1 MSTTQPQNEQGDGL
15 EEMRRKL
22 LNDASELESMITLEF
37 TVGNSMDSKKKEIK
51 DLTRQCKEEDRQI
64 IDLEKQIALEEK
76 KAEARANNENLLQD
90 ENTGPDNDLI
100 VQLENE
106 LKDLYAQKAKLM
118 KNMKK

>member
-1 MSTTQPQNEQGDGL
+1 MSTTQPQKDKGDDL
-15 EEMRRKL
+15 EEMRKKL
-22 LNDASELESMITLEF
+22 LNDANKLESMITLEF
-37 TVGNSMDSKKKEIK
+37 TIGNTMDSKKKEIK
-51 DLTRQCKEEDRQI
+51 NLTRQCKEEDRQI

-118 KNMKK
+118 KNLKK

>member
-1 MSTTQPQNEQGDGL
+1 MSTTQPQKEQGDGL

-76 KAEARANNENLLQD
+76 KAEARASNENLLQD

>member
-1 MSTTQPQNEQGDGL
+1 MSTTQPQKEQGDGL